1 MYVAVS
7 RSTNTMLWLNDVV
20 DEENDSSASVLG
32 GGDSVSVGDSDR
44 GDSGGDSDGSSFLF
58 L

>member
-1 MYVAVS
+1 
-7 RSTNTMLWLNDVV
+7 MLWLNDVV

-32 GGDSVSVGDSDR
+32 GGDNVSVGDR
-44 GDSGGDSDGSSFLF
+44 GDSVGDSDGSSFLF

>member
-1 MYVAVS
+1 
-7 RSTNTMLWLNDVV
+7 MLWLNDVV

-32 GGDSVSVGDSDR
+32 GGDNVSVGDSDR